1 MHVHVC
7 VYAWGGTGIPE
18 GMGMPPVLRGSP
30 GCSLGY
36 VGLQPVAHGVGA
48 ACVRTASSPRRTST
62 ACTAATPPPPPQQSA
77 PASARTSAVEATGL
91 SDGGAEAGALPGK
104 GLG

>member
-18 GMGMPPVLRGSP
+18 GMGMPPVLCGSRH
-30 GCSLGY
+30 SLEH
-36 VGLQPVAHGVGA
+36 VRLQPVARGVGA
-48 ACVRTASSPRRTST
+48 AGGRTASSPRRTST